1 MREGFVRKGAHPRY
15 PLIEDKVQA
24 EIMAL
29 VRAEARPVSRALLT
43 KAMNSSRGKISA
55 EVGRL
60 IETGLLA
67 EEGFADSEGGR
78 RSSLL
83 GIPYSAGLIAAID
96 IGATSIDVALTTLGN
111 ELLAR
116 RGEPTDVRAGPR
128 TVIDRVKTLH
138 AELLEERAARTQDVL
153 AIGVG
158 VPGPVEQASGRLTA
172 PRSCPDGISSP
183 YAKRSL
189 GSTLPPSSSTTT

>member
-29 VRAEARPVSRALLT
+29 VRAEARPVSRTLLT

-67 EEGFADSEGGR
+67 EEGFADSEGGAPI
-78 RSSLL
+78 L
-83 GIPYSAGLIAAID
+83 
-96 IGATSIDVALTTLGN
+96 
-111 ELLAR
+111 
-116 RGEPTDVRAGPR
+116 
-128 TVIDRVKTLH
+128 
-138 AELLEERAARTQDVL
+138 AARHRL
-153 AIGVG
+153 FR
-158 VPGPVEQASGRLTA
+158 GPDRRDRYRRDLH
-172 PRSCPDGISSP
+172 
-183 YAKRSL
+183 
-189 GSTLPPSSSTTT
+189 